1 MDGVTSA
8 VLNAWLASSPAVVRQ
23 KSPMPDRHDEYVVL
37 RGTDN
42 VYGYVTPETASR
54 GVLANGQ
61 PVMLVPLDSG
71 GSGTVFAVL
80 VYTAIDGRTRF
91 VGYVPSPVG
100 HLDMHVRNGRIE
112 VRFPVYG
119 ANEPNCCPTHLHVAH
134 DTLRGIRLV
143 QLDAHVE
150 RLR

>member
-1 MDGVTSA
+1 MDAVTASA
-8 VLNAWLASSPAVVRQ
+8 LHAWLASSPAVVRE
-23 KSPMPDRHDEYVVL
+23 KSPMPERTDEYVAL

-42 VYGYVTPETASR
+42 VYGYVSPQTASR

-80 VYTAIDGRTRF
+80 VYTVVGGRTRF

-100 HLDMHVRNGRIE
+100 HLGMHVKNGRIE

-119 ANEPNCCPTHLHVAH
+119 ANEPNCCPSHIRIEH

-143 QLDAHVE
+143 ELDAHTE